1 MGKFAIRLLTLAIFA
16 TALAAFP
23 AIPPA
28 DAATDGSTH
37 AKKHTKKVQRHLVTQ
52 TARDPGKSPFP
63 PMDEDMD
70 RKRASGGGGY

>member
-1 MGKFAIRLLTLAIFA
+1 MTLQLPKLDVPVLT
-16 TALAAFP
+16 
-23 AIPPA
+23 A